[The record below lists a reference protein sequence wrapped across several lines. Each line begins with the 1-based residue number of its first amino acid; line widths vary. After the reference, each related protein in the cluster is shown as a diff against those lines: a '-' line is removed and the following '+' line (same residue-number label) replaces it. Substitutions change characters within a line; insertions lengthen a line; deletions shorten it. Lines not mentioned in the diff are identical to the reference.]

1 MKKKELTFKKVKI
14 AHCNLEGREEIY
26 NRNRRYFLVIL
37 NEKQAKEASEY
48 GIRVR
53 RANGTNKTNVPFIV
67 VDVVY
72 NLVPNW
78 ANPSINATMRGEKFS
93 ISFDESTLAF
103 LDYAS
108 ILNTDVTVKTVE
120 VKNKIDNSSFT
131 KVYLNKMT
139 VKLSTKMD
147 TKKAIMY
154 AFGGNLS
161 CKKEE

>member
-1 MKKKELTFKKVKI
+1 MKKKELTFKKVKLG
-14 AHCNLEGREEIY
+14 HCNFEGREEIF
-26 NRNRRYFLVIL
+26 NFNRRYFLVIL

-48 GIRVR
+48 GMKVR
-53 RANGTNKTNVPFIV
+53 RASKTNTPFIV

-72 NLVPNW
+72 NLVPRF

-93 ISFDESTLAF
+93 ISFDEGTISF

-108 ILNTDVTVKTVE
+108 ILSADVTVKIVE
-120 VKNKIDNSSFT
+120 VKNKIDNSSFI
-131 KVYLNKMT
+131 KAYLEKMT

>member
-1 MKKKELTFKKVKI
+1 MKKNQLTFKKVKLGYR
-14 AHCNLEGREEIY
+14 NLEGREEIFKPS
-26 NRNRRYFLVIL
+26 NKRYFFVIL

-48 GIRVR
+48 GLKVR
-53 RANGTNKTNVPFIV
+53 RETHNNTPFII
-67 VDVVY
+67 VDVAY
-72 NLVPNW
+72 NLIPTW

-93 ISFDESTLAF
+93 ISFDKGTVAF

-108 ILNTDVTVKTVE
+108 ILSADVTVKIAEIT
-120 VKNKIDNSSFT
+120 NKIDKRQFI
-131 KVYLNKMT
+131 KAYLEKMT